1 MELNFQKIF
10 LIVAI
15 AILLLWLIVISYGLI
30 NGVIQPGWPP
40 PIAPCPDYWD
50 VSGSYCINTTGNN
63 KGDETTFN
71 YDPPRDDLYNSLSPS
86 CSTDGKTCVIPISGM
101 TEGNMRFGIRTI
113 ETHLNW
119 AKDNNIIWDG
129 VFNG

>member
-15 AILLLWLIVISYGLI
+15 AILLLWLIVIAYGLI

-50 VSGSYCINTTGNN
+50 VSGSYCINTTDNN
-63 KGDETTFN
+63 KGDTFIYN
-71 YDPPRDDLYNSLSPS
+71 DSPNDLYSSKSPS
-86 CSTDGKTCVIPISGM
+86 CTTTTNGKTCVIPISSM